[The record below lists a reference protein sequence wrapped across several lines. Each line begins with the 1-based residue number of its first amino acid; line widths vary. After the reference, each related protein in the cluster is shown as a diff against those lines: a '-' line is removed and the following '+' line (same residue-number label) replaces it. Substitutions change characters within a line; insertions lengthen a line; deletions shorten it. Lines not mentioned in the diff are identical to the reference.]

1 MCMRKVYFKLI
12 ALSLMLVISVSMV
25 VAVSYAWVVM
35 STSPEISGLQVTI
48 GGGNTILV
56 APDVSNI
63 IDGVTYH
70 YPGKFDEKLNFGQHA
85 SYDYLEEVESL
96 MPVSTA
102 DGIHWFLPA
111 YYDGSDPMVQDGRIQ
126 AGQIKDIRE
135 FTLETDLTHA
145 NLTDVEEEELIEG
158 SYVYLDFWVVSPGTD
173 CTLRVSVPTLDG
185 DNSGGSFLLEQPN
198 PENGKFTLHRSHA
211 AAMFRVGFLANTDMV
226 LDDSML
232 YYLNSIAYDQDYRS
246 LRGWY
251 AEPGVHQYGGLYER
265 FTIYEPNA
273 DYHPGLE
280 GMDGMYLV
288 TDPIGLQEDEPAAVS
303 VLDRVTAQ
311 KKSDWIT
318 LDNGQLMLEQIFQ
331 SAIIGK
337 EGMESAELRNY
348 FYDTY
353 LQGQVEHFVNKGAF
367 VKRSENLTD
376 QLILDPALTA
386 GATDD
391 VYIVKLDRNIP
402 QRIRMFVWL
411 EGQDADCTNLTKG
424 VSMML
429 NLEFAGSTASEL
441 AGE

>member
-35 STSPEISGLQVTI
+35 STSPEVSGLQVTI

-56 APDVSNI
+56 APDLTKQV
-63 IDGVTYH
+63 DGVIYH
-70 YPGKFDEKLNFGQHA
+70 YPGSFDEKLNFSRHS
-85 SYDYLEEVESL
+85 SYDYLKEVESL

-102 DGIHWFLPA
+102 DGIHWFLPE
-111 YYDGSDPMVQDGRIQ
+111 YYDGTDPLVQEGRVV
-126 AGQIKDIRE
+126 AGQIKDISQFR
-135 FTLETDLTHA
+135 LETDLTHA
-145 NLTDVEEEELIEG
+145 NLLDAQEEELIQG
-158 SYVYLDFWVVSPGTD
+158 SYVYLDFWVVSPGTN
-173 CTLRVSVPTLDG
+173 CTLRISVPTLEG
-185 DNSGGSFLLEQPN
+185 DNSGGSFLLEQPE
-198 PENGKFTLHRSHA
+198 PENGGLTLRDSHA
-211 AAMFRVGFLANTDMV
+211 AAMFRVGFLANTNML

-232 YYLNSIAYDQDYRS
+232 HYLNSPAYDPDHRS
-246 LRGWY
+246 LRGYY
-251 AEPGVHQYGGLYER
+251 AEPGTYQGGDDYNR

-273 DYHPGLE
+273 DYHPQMEAME
-280 GMDGMYLV
+280 GKYLV
-288 TDPIGLQEDEPAAVS
+288 TNPVGLVEDQPGETS

-311 KKSDWIT
+311 AKSSWTT
-318 LDNGQLMLEQIFQ
+318 LDNGQLVIEQIFQ
-331 SAIIGK
+331 SATLGK
-337 EGMESAELRNY
+337 ESLEPEALKDY

-353 LQGQVEHFVNKGAF
+353 LQGQVEHFVEKGSF
-367 VKRSENLTD
+367 VRRSENLYD
-376 QLILDPALTA
+376 QFLMAPDMMA

-391 VYIVKLDRNIP
+391 VYIVKLERNIP

-424 VSMML
+424 SGMML